1 MVGAPCPRCRGRV
14 SLYAGRPRI
23 TATGVIELWCPTC
36 FALGP
41 IVEAVATPVVAIAA
55 PPPPPRPAR
64 GRRWPIAA
72 GVGPLALALAL
83 GARGSASVP
92 ASIAAPTTLADDP
105 DPPPRASA
113 ISHEDPAPIRP
124 APEPDGPV
132 AEVDLALLE
141 VAYPSLAQW
150 THPVV
155 DCAEPA
161 PAQVSRWFGAPRV
174 GLVPR
179 PECGAGHCGVDLD
192 GPRGRPVVAVAA
204 AIVVRIERSELG
216 RDKRSGRYVRLE
228 HEDGALTSYMHLDE
242 IADGLEVGDRVIG
255 GQQIGLLGATAVY
268 KAAPHLHFDLALPN
282 TPGRHGDSTDVHYVD
297 PMPFLARATILA
309 APDRRR
315 PQKAN
320 W

>member
-1 MVGAPCPRCRGRV
+1 MVLIFVGAC
-14 SLYAGRPRI
+14 AGPVAAPDAPIAPVACEPGFFAAGSPPVCVAIRACVAGTQQVAPA
-23 TATGVIELWCPTC
+23 TATSDRVCEACAPWESCPGDPLLAETC
-36 FALGP
+36 AWPSPGHRAT
-41 IVEAVATPVVAIAA
+41 EDCATPV
-55 PPPPPRPAR
+55 
-64 GRRWPIAA
+64 
-72 GVGPLALALAL
+72 ALAVGAYGACALDDAGAVLCWGVHGQAAVIENL
-83 GARGSASVP
+83 GA
-92 ASIAAPTTLADDP
+92 
-105 DPPPRASA
+105 
-113 ISHEDPAPIRP
+113 
-124 APEPDGPV
+124 
-132 AEVDLALLE
+132 
-141 VAYPSLAQW
+141 
-150 THPVV
+150 
-155 DCAEPA
+155 
-161 PAQVSRWFGAPRV
+161 
-174 GLVPR
+174 
-179 PECGAGHCGVDLD
+179 
-192 GPRGRPVVAVAA
+192 VVAVAA